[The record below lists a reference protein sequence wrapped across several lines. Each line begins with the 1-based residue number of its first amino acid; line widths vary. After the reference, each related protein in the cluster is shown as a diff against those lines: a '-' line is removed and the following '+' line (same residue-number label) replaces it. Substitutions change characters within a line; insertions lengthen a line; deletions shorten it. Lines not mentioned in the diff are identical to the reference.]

1 MSNQPEPP
9 ATVPT
14 APEERRLELRRL
26 KEEFSQGAAAQELA
40 ALVAPDDQTDAEL
53 EQFMLLLKERKGRRK
68 QNLDL
73 LKQFFDD
80 PQKLNVRMQ
89 GVPSSTTAEEI
100 TQRCGEIDYQIKLL
114 RAILETLEGE
124 RQLLAAA
131 AQAASPAQSGKAP
144 EE

>member
-9 ATVPT
+9 AAVPT
-14 APEERRLELRRL
+14 TPEERRQELLRL

-53 EQFMLLLKERKGRRK
+53 EQFMHQLKERKGRRK
-68 QNLDL
+68 QNLDM

-80 PQKLNVRMQ
+80 PQKLNVRVK

-100 TQRCGEIDYQIKLL
+100 AQRCGEIDYQIKLL
-114 RAILETLEGE
+114 KALLETLESE

-131 AQAASPAQSGKAP
+131 AQPASPAQSGKAP
-144 EE
+144 DE